1 MTREGRF
8 LAGTLRAA
16 SGALLAA
23 FWKRR
28 ALAALAIVL
37 FLALRPA
44 ALANP
49 FRSDIASL
57 TSGLQS
63 AGESTESSAST
74 QPELKTYTLPPDKK
88 AQAIAYAH
96 ARHEL
101 YFLDFL
107 FTTVGLCLLIQ
118 LGLAPRLR
126 DWAEG
131 VAHKRFLQAV
141 LFAAPFF
148 VLLGLFGLPAAA
160 ASHWLARYYAQSIQG
175 WGSWFWDQIKG
186 GAVILIVAIVL
197 VWLFY
202 GLVRRSPRRWWF
214 YSWLGS
220 LPLLVFFIF
229 VAPIVLEPL
238 FFQFTPLTASD
249 PQLTAALEQ
258 VVRHGGQEIPQAR
271 MYLMN
276 ASSKVNELNAYV
288 TGIGA
293 SERVVV
299 WDTTIKQMT
308 TPQILFVFGHEMGHY
323 VLHHIRDGILFT
335 AGVLF
340 VFLFAS
346 FHVLHGAI
354 RRFAAA
360 WKIRGADDWASLPVL
375 VLAILIFSFLFTPID
390 NAYSR
395 HREHQADQ
403 YGLEVVH
410 GIVPDAPLVAA
421 QSFQILGEID
431 LAEPSPSTAE
441 KIWFY
446 NHPTLD
452 ERILF
457 AQTYDPWNKGLSPQF
472 VK

>member
-1 MTREGRF
+1 MI
-8 LAGTLRAA
+8 
-16 SGALLAA
+16 LAA
-23 FWKRR
+23 FWKTR
-28 ALAALAIVL
+28 ALASVAIVFL
-37 FLALRPA
+37 LALNSAAFANSFASEAASAASSVQPA
-44 ALANP
+44 AQN
-49 FRSDIASL
+49 
-57 TSGLQS
+57 TQG
-63 AGESTESSAST
+63 SASKEP
-74 QPELKTYTLPPDKK
+74 QLKTYALPPDKK

-96 ARHEL
+96 SRHAL

-107 FTTVGLCLLIQ
+107 FTAVGLFLFIQ
-118 LGLAPRLR
+118 LAVAPRLR
-126 DWAEG
+126 DWAG
-131 VAHKRFLQAV
+131 RIARKRFLQAGI
-141 LFAAPFF
+141 FAGPFF
-148 VLLGLFGLPAAA
+148 ILLGLLGLPAAA
-160 ASHWLARYYAQSIQG
+160 AGHWLARSYAQSIQG
-175 WGSWFWDQIKG
+175 WGSWFWDEVKG

-214 YSWLGS
+214 YAWLGS

-229 VAPIVLEPL
+229 IAPIVLEPL
-238 FFQFTPLTASD
+238 FFQFSPLAASD
-249 PQLTAALEQ
+249 PQLAAALEQ
-258 VVRHGGQEIPQAR
+258 VVRHGGQEIPETR

-299 WDTTIKQMT
+299 WDTTLKQMT

-335 AGVLF
+335 AGVLLI
-340 VFLFAS
+340 FLFAG
-346 FHVLHGAI
+346 FHVLRWAL
-354 RRFAAA
+354 RRFGAA

-375 VLAILIFSFLFTPID
+375 VFAILIFSFIFTPID

-395 HREHQADQ
+395 HLEHQADQ

-410 GIVPDAPLVAA
+410 GIVPDAPQVAA

-431 LAEPSPSTAE
+431 LAEPSPSTLE

-446 NHPTLD
+446 DHPTLE

-457 AQTYDPWNKGLSPQF
+457 AQTYDPWNKGQPPEF